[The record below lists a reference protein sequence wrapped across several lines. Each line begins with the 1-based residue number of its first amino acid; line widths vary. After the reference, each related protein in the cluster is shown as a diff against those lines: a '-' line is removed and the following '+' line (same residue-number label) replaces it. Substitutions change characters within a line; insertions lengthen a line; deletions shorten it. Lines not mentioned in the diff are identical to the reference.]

1 MPAND
6 RSTVPHVVPDDMIGD
21 DLSLRSLFT
30 AAWRGRWILLVCT
43 AAGAFA
49 GFRKVQQQG
58 DIWKAESRLYIQGQA
73 PTVMGA
79 DGLLAS
85 GARNFANTQA
95 AVLRSVSLLQSV
107 VVRPDVGGSPVFTEQ
122 TNKVGWLRE
131 NLNVKVGR
139 DDDVLSISLLAQEV
153 EEASIIVNA
162 VVEEFRAYLGQRG
175 ESTVKEMLTVKSEG
189 RDSLQKELDERTKA
203 RREFLENN
211 ELLAADPNGTA
222 AYENSVLREYRE
234 ALSLAEREQQAAAA
248 RLDEAT
254 LLKDNP
260 TALMA
265 LVSEARVL
273 LPASTQV
280 LDPELLEFNE
290 DLDTVEDGIDS
301 LRDRSVELLRS
312 VTEEHP
318 SIVQLKRQLATLEG
332 RATDLRAARTEYKST
347 TENLE
352 QSQQEEETAKLLA
365 FLEKRVEV
373 ANAKAQREQ
382 ERVSDQRDVTTLAGR
397 LFTEYGR
404 LDEEVERV
412 RGMLN
417 EIAAEVSELNLAEI
431 GNERMNEMTV
441 DVLDPAS
448 PNTATLASSKTR
460 TLAQYLILGLL
471 AGAALTWLRTMLD
484 HKIRS
489 EEDLARAIP
498 APLIGVLPKAN
509 VRQDKVDAIRGWNE
523 ERALAEAARGLR
535 TAVYFSLPKE
545 QGQIIHLTSPDK
557 GDGKSTVTAYL
568 AIAMAQAGQT
578 VLIIDGD
585 LRSPRQNKIFHIDNE
600 VGLSDALI
608 DTEAPLDNLIVRS
621 ALVGLDILP
630 TGAIPSAPAE
640 MLNSRRFQDL
650 LIGLSGIYDRILVD
664 SPPVL
669 AVTDSRV
676 IATKCDATILVT
688 RVDKSTR
695 DSAGAAFE
703 RLHSVGAKVLGV
715 VLNAMPKGIGYGYG
729 YGGGY
734 GYGYGRQ
741 YGDPVPES
749 RSRATSAA
757 WINNE
762 AASGPFDDSKREVV
776 PVTTDTVT
784 PSFEPPKRAA
794 VQPSRPSQPASSEAP
809 ATALATKPKGSAKPK
824 ASSNGSNSPRRVAAR
839 PSSKRR
845 NN

>member
-1 MPAND
+1 MSASD
-6 RSTVPHVVPDDMIGD
+6 RSVSPQVVQDDMIGD

-49 GFRKVQQQG
+49 GFRKVQEQG

-73 PTVMGA
+73 PSVMGA

-107 VVRPDVGGSPVFTEQ
+107 ALRPDVGGSSIFEEQ

-131 NLNVKVGR
+131 NLDVKVGR
-139 DDDVLSISLLAQEV
+139 DDDVLSVSLMAQEV
-153 EEASIIVNA
+153 EEASIVVNA
-162 VVEEFRAYLGQRG
+162 VVEEFKAYLGQRG
-175 ESTVKEMLTVKSEG
+175 ESTVKEMLTVKTEG
-189 RDSLQKELDERTKA
+189 RDSLQTELDGRMKA
-203 RREFLENN
+203 RREFLEAN
-211 ELLAADPNGTA
+211 ELLAADPDGTA
-222 AYENSVLREYRE
+222 AYENSVLREFRE
-234 ALSLAEREQQAAAA
+234 ALSLAEREHQAAAA
-248 RLDEAT
+248 RLDEAE

-260 TALMA
+260 EALMA

-273 LPASTQV
+273 LPTSSQGIDPDL
-280 LDPELLEFNE
+280 LDLNE
-290 DLDTVEDGIDS
+290 DIDTAEDEA
-301 LRDRSVELLRS
+301 DRLQDRRIELLRS
-312 VTEEHP
+312 VTVEHP
-318 SIVQLKRQLATLEG
+318 SIGQLDDQLATL
-332 RATDLRAARTEYKST
+332 RARADGLRKQRNEYKSFT
-347 TENLE
+347 KDTEH
-352 QSQQEEETAKLLA
+352 SQQEEETAKLLA

-373 ANAKAQREQ
+373 ANAKVEREQ
-382 ERVSDQRDVTTLAGR
+382 KRVTEQRSVTTLAGR

-404 LDEEVERV
+404 LDEEVQRA
-412 RGMLN
+412 RGMLD
-417 EIAAEVSELNLAEI
+417 EVAAEVSQLNLAEI

-448 PNTATLASSKTR
+448 PSTATLASSKTR
-460 TLAQYLILGLL
+460 TLAQFLILGLL

-489 EEDLARAIP
+489 EEDLARVIP
-498 APLIGVLPKAN
+498 APLIGVLPKATI
-509 VRQDKVDAIRGWNE
+509 RQDKVDAVRGWNE
-523 ERALAEAARGLR
+523 QRALAEAARGLR
-535 TAVYFSLPKE
+535 TAIYFSLPKE
-545 QGQIIHLTSPDK
+545 DGQIIHLTSPDK

-585 LRSPRQNKIFHIDNE
+585 LRSPRQNKIFHLENE

-608 DTEAPLDNLIVRS
+608 DTDVPLSDLIVRS
-621 ALVGLDILP
+621 ELIGLDILP
-630 TGAIPSAPAE
+630 TGPIPSAPAE

-650 LIGLSGIYDRILVD
+650 LIGLSGVYDRILVD

-669 AVTDSRV
+669 AVTDARV

-695 DSAGAAFE
+695 DAAGVAFE
-703 RLHSVGAKVLGV
+703 RLHSVGANILGV

-741 YGDPVPES
+741 YGDPIPES
-749 RSRATSAA
+749 QSRSSSAA
-757 WINNE
+757 WIDTE
-762 AASGPFDDSKREVV
+762 TSPGPFDESKRDVV
-776 PVTTDTVT
+776 HV
-784 PSFEPPKRAA
+784 PSDARHDFDSLKRPAAPEPK
-794 VQPSRPSQPASSEAP
+794 PASSPSSKAS
-809 ATALATKPKGSAKPK
+809 TAVATKPKAPAVPTTK
-824 ASSNGSNSPRRVAAR
+824 SNGSTSPRRVAAR

-845 NN
+845 RT

>member
-1 MPAND
+1 MPAPD
-6 RSTVPHVVPDDMIGD
+6 RAAIPPVVHDDMMGD

-30 AAWRGRWILLVCT
+30 AAWRGRWILLLCT

-49 GFRKVQQQG
+49 GFRKVQEQG

-107 VVRPDVGGSPVFTEQ
+107 VLRPDVGGSSIFEEE

-131 NLNVKVGR
+131 NLKVKVGR
-139 DDDVLSISLLAQEV
+139 DDDVLSISLQSQEV
-153 EEASIIVNA
+153 EEATIVVNA
-162 VVEEFRAYLGQRG
+162 VVEEFRTFLGQRG

-189 RDSLQKELDERTKA
+189 RDALQKELDVRMTA
-203 RREFLENN
+203 RREFLEEN

-234 ALSLAEREQQAAAA
+234 ALSLAEREHQAAAA
-248 RLDEAT
+248 RLDEAQ

-260 TALMA
+260 EALMA

-273 LPASTQV
+273 LPASSEA
-280 LDPELLEFNE
+280 LDPDLLDLNE
-290 DLDTVEDGIDS
+290 DIDAAEDEAERLQQRRIELRRSMTANHPAITQLDEQLSTLLARSET
-301 LRDRSVELLRS
+301 LRLARDRYKE
-312 VTEEHP
+312 
-318 SIVQLKRQLATLEG
+318 ATTK
-332 RATDLRAARTEYKST
+332 ADRT
-347 TENLE
+347 
-352 QSQQEEETAKLLA
+352 QQEDETTKLLA

-373 ANAKAQREQ
+373 ASAKEAREQ
-382 ERVSDQRDVTTLAGR
+382 QRVDDQRNVTTLAGR

-404 LDEEVERV
+404 LDGEVERV
-412 RGMLN
+412 RGMLD
-417 EIAAEVSELNLAEI
+417 EVAAEVSELNLAEI

-460 TLAQYLILGLL
+460 TLAQFVILGLL

-489 EEDLARAIP
+489 EEDLARVIP
-498 APLIGVLPKAN
+498 VPLIGVLPKAN
-509 VRQDKVDAIRGWNE
+509 IRQDKVDAVRGWAE
-523 ERALAEAARGLR
+523 QRALAEAARGLR
-535 TAVYFSLPKE
+535 TAIYFSLPKE
-545 QGQIIHLTSPDK
+545 EGQIIHLTSPDK

-578 VLIIDGD
+578 VLVIDGD
-585 LRSPRQNKIFHIDNE
+585 LRSPRQNKIFHLDNE

-608 DTEAPLDNLIVRS
+608 DTDVPLSDLIVQS
-621 ALVGLDILP
+621 ELAGLDILP
-630 TGAIPSAPAE
+630 TGPIPSAPAE

-676 IATKCDATILVT
+676 IATKCNATILVT

-695 DSAGAAFE
+695 DAAGAAFE
-703 RLHSVGAKVLGV
+703 RLHSVGANMLGV

-741 YGDPVPES
+741 YGDPIPES
-749 RSRATSAA
+749 KSRTSNAA
-757 WINNE
+757 WIDTE
-762 AASGPFDDSKREVV
+762 ATSGPFDESERSVVALPTDARHDFESLSPSK
-776 PVTTDTVT
+776 P
-784 PSFEPPKRAA
+784 
-794 VQPSRPSQPASSEAP
+794 QPAKA
-809 ATALATKPKGSAKPK
+809 
-824 ASSNGSNSPRRVAAR
+824 ASSAHSEELAAAASKSAAPSNGKPSPRRVAAR

-845 NN
+845 QP